1 MSLPLAEFRANGGLL
16 LTEGCGYTA
25 GHGNLLDPFAS
36 LSKESCHI
44 HHTKQLPLQEM
55 YYSSQKKTQK
65 NAEKAVEVLVQ
76 VFSWERPLPTLP
88 LSGMCFFLRK
98 FCTTALPMSRRLGI
112 EESKNLIICTNP

>member
-1 MSLPLAEFRANGGLL
+1 MSLPLAEFRADGGLL

-88 LSGMCFFLRK
+88 LSGMCFFSQEVLYNSV
-98 FCTTALPMSRRLGI
+98 AHEPEVGD
-112 EESKNLIICTNP
+112 